1 MASTRLEY
9 DFPFAAAPDIIRAVE
24 KDKFFHGVLQ
34 ERLSNVLRRLY
45 GSRFVQTHTGEA
57 RVFAE
62 LLYLG
67 CTTLLGYRTLGE
79 EYCETVQIDHRRLGV
94 PSLCRRLSYILS
106 TFLLPYSLA
115 KVAPQLRAFV
125 QRKLSSTRDSKK
137 PNASSPRSFLDLLE
151 LYLPTNPEASMSPS
165 LLYSLSLAAF
175 YFTGAYYHLS
185 TRFLGLRYVSTRNSN
200 QQSEDTSYEVL
211 GVLLLLQMVAY
222 GWNHLKTTMRL
233 VSAHRTPATANQ
245 HSASADAEDG
255 PPEHSSAGQS
265 QRSPLETIML
275 TSFQRP
281 RCTLADPMSL
291 KWIQGKQQR
300 KCTLCL
306 EESKDPS
313 VTTCGHVFCWN
324 CINEWIAEKPECPLC
339 RQSIQA
345 QHVLPLRQGQ
355 L

>member
-1 MASTRLEY
+1 MPSTKLEY
-9 DFPFAAAPDIIRAVE
+9 SFPFAAAPDIIRAVE

-45 GSRFVQTHTGEA
+45 GSRFVQTHTSEA
-57 RVFAE
+57 RVFTE

-67 CTTLLGYRTLGE
+67 FTTLLGYRTLGE
-79 EYCETVQIDHRRLGV
+79 EYCDIVQIDHRRLGV

-115 KVAPQLRAFV
+115 KAAPRFRAFV
-125 QRKLSSTRDSKK
+125 QRKLNSTRGSKK
-137 PNASSPRSFLDLLE
+137 PSDSSPRSFLDLLE
-151 LYLPTNPEASMSPS
+151 LYLPTNPEASISPS
-165 LLYSLSLAAF
+165 LLYSLSLATF

-185 TRFLGLRYVSTRNSN
+185 TRFLGLRYVSTRNPN

-233 VSAHRTPATANQ
+233 VSAHRNPATVNQ
-245 HSASADAEDG
+245 HKASTNTGEGLPEDFSG
-255 PPEHSSAGQS
+255 GQS
-265 QRSPLETIML
+265 QRSPSETVML
-275 TSFQRP
+275 TSSQRP

-291 KWIQGKQQR
+291 KWIQGRQQR

-324 CINEWIAEKPECPLC
+324 CINEWIVEKPECPLC
-339 RQSIQA
+339 RQSILA
-345 QHVLPLRQGQ
+345 QHVLPLR
-355 L
+355 